1 MTIQSSISELSV
13 EVRNGVAIL
22 SLNRAEKR
30 NALAL
35 LMWQAI
41 PEILESVEAD
51 PDISALVFTGAGDH
65 FSAGADIS
73 EFKTVRGTEEG
84 ADSYRRAVDA
94 AECKLASLSKPTI
107 AMIRGYC
114 VGGGCEI
121 ALACDFRFASTTAK
135 LGITASKLGIVYG
148 VPSTRRLASIVGPA
162 WAKYVLFSAKIMDAA
177 KADKIGL
184 LTELVED
191 AALESTTLEFAELLA
206 GRSPITIAA
215 SKMVIDQFSQ
225 VDTLEPPD
233 LEPHARAA
241 VTGTYYQDAVTAFND
256 KTLPREV

>member
-1 MTIQSSISELSV
+1 VTIQSSISELSI
-13 EVRNGVAIL
+13 EVRDGIAIL
-22 SLNRAEKR
+22 SLDRAEKR

-35 LMWQAI
+35 RMWQAI
-41 PEILESVEAD
+41 TPILEGVEAD
-51 PDISALVFTGAGDH
+51 PDIKALVVTGAGDH

-73 EFKTVRGTEEG
+73 EFATVRGTEEG
-84 ADSYRRAVDA
+84 ATSYRTSVDA
-94 AECKLASLSKPTI
+94 AERRLASLTKPTI

-135 LGITASKLGIVYG
+135 IGITASKLGVVYG

-184 LTELVED
+184 ITELVDD
-191 AALESTTLEFAELLA
+191 AALESTTMEFAGLLG

-225 VDTLEPPD
+225 IDSLESPD
-233 LEPHARAA
+233 LATHARAA
-241 VTGTYYQDAVTAFND
+241 VADSYYKDAVTAFNN

>member
-1 MTIQSSISELSV
+1 MSIQSTVSELSV
-13 EVRNGVAIL
+13 EVRGGVAVI
-22 SLNRAEKR
+22 SLNRADKR

-35 LMWQAI
+35 IMWQAI
-41 PEILESVEAD
+41 PPILDAVEAD
-51 PDISALVFTGAGDH
+51 PGISALVFTGAGDH

-73 EFKTVRGTEEG
+73 EFKSVRGTEEG
-84 ADSYRRAVDA
+84 ADLYRSAVDA
-94 AECKLASLSKPTI
+94 AEQKLATLSKPTI

-162 WAKYVLFSAKIMDAA
+162 WAKYVLFSAKILDAA
-177 KADKIGL
+177 KADRIGL

-191 AALESTTLEFAELLA
+191 DQLESTTFEFAELLA
-206 GRSPITIAA
+206 SRSQITIAA
-215 SKMVIDQFSQ
+215 SKAVIDQFGQIDS
-225 VDTLEPPD
+225 LEGPD
-233 LEPHARAA
+233 LASYQRAA
-241 VTGTYYQDAVTAFND
+241 VVGDYYQSAVTAFNN
-256 KTLPREV
+256 KTLPRER